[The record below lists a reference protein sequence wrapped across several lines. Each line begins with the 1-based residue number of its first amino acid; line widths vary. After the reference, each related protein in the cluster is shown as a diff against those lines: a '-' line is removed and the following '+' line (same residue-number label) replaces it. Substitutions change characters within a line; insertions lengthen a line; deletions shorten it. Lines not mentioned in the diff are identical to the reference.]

1 MRSASQEPG
10 FKKTMYT
17 LRPNTDS
24 GEWQALAGREDLPDA
39 VAQLRATGKP
49 TIVDAAAAS
58 EVTEWIEAAGWD
70 PGRAPVLL
78 DPVGN

>member
-1 MRSASQEPG
+1 
-10 FKKTMYT
+10 MYT

-24 GEWQALAGREDLPDA
+24 GEWQALAGRDDLPGV
-39 VAQLRATGKP
+39 VAQLCASGKAA
-49 TIVDAAAAS
+49 IVDEAAAA
-58 EVTEWIEAAGWD
+58 EVTEWIVAVGWE